1 MTMVDRRRRVRPGA
15 GHLPESHAVA
25 AEVDVVAREVT
36 VEVGQQQG
44 DERHEPVVKELLTG
58 WLART
63 LPATARDA
71 P

>member
-1 MTMVDRRRRVRPGA
+1 MRPGA

-44 DERHEPVVKELLTG
+44 DDEPLVKELLTG